1 MQRGECCVWES
12 QVWRSTADN
21 NAYSPVDFPG
31 NWEAVSNLDTGEE
44 A

>member
-1 MQRGECCVWES
+1 MSENCSDCP
-12 QVWRSTADN
+12 VWRSTADN
-21 NAYSPVDFPG
+21 NAYSPADYPA